1 MAWLRRFLIILVG
14 FAGGLTGSQ
23 FPEFAQ
29 QYRQRLGGALDELR
43 QIVADF
49 DADAAKNG
57 LTREEA
63 LATYGRSPEPFL
75 RDRGVTMA
83 SVMRRFESL
92 SEQRAKLELA
102 SPLTRPI
109 VVLRSP
115 DERVMEGAWADF
127 EPAVPVTN
135 AGIVW
140 AAAGLLTFGIAGW
153 LVAKILKLLASALRR
168 RAPPPVGGS
177 TTWQGG

>member
-83 SVMRRFESL
+83 GVMRRFESL

>member
-1 MAWLRRFLIILVG
+1 MAWLRRTLIVLIG

-43 QIVADF
+43 QVVADF
-49 DADAAKNG
+49 DADAAQNG
-57 LTREEA
+57 LTRAAA

-83 SVMRRFESL
+83 GVMRRFESL

-102 SPLTRPI
+102 SPLTRPV
-109 VVLRSP
+109 VVLRAP
-115 DERVMEGAWADF
+115 DERVIKGAWADF
-127 EPAVPVTN
+127 ELDVPVTN

-140 AAAGLLTFGIAGW
+140 AAAGAATFGLAAW
-153 LVAKILKLLASALRR
+153 LVVKVLRLLASALRP
-168 RAPPPVGGS
+168 RAPPVGGR
-177 TTWQGG
+177 TTWQSG

>member
-1 MAWLRRFLIILVG
+1 MAWLRRFLVILIG
-14 FAGGLTGSQ
+14 FTGGLTGAQ
-23 FPEFAQ
+23 LPEFAQ

-43 QIVADF
+43 QVVADF
-49 DADAAKNG
+49 DADAARNG

-83 SVMRRFESL
+83 GVIRRFESL
-92 SEQRAKLELA
+92 SEQRARLELA
-102 SPLTRPI
+102 SPLTRPV
-109 VVLRSP
+109 VVLRAP

-127 EPAVPVTN
+127 EPAVPVTY

-140 AAAGLLTFGIAGW
+140 AAIGLLTFGIAGW
-153 LVAKILKLLASALRR
+153 LVAKLLGLFASALRR
-168 RAPPPVGGS
+168 RAPPAGGR